1 MDEGSAAPEAGP
13 AVLPPGLRALQRL
26 VTVLTVTMI
35 AGIVVLVGAF
45 LWRLNATGPDLP
57 AGVTLPD
64 GAAPLA
70 FTQGGDWFAVVVVQD
85 GTERI
90 LVFDRLTGRLRQTVA
105 ID

>member
-1 MDEGSAAPEAGP
+1 M
-13 AVLPPGLRALQRL
+13 
-26 VTVLTVTMI
+26 VTMI
-35 AGIVVLVGAF
+35 AGIAILVGAF

-57 AGVTLPD
+57 EGLTLPE

-70 FTQGGDWFAVVVVQD
+70 FTQGTDWFAVVVAQD
-85 GTERI
+85 GAERI